1 MPLASNPESS
11 TAKASHRRDCRIST
25 GNTVAWSR
33 VALAIHGN
41 DATGITR
48 TKAADVEQASQTE
61 QTTFN
66 LLAAAEPQLSHPSR
80 QFSGEDIS
88 VTDHY
93 QLNLGSLRSSIT
105 LTLHTHHAARIWQGR
120 AARDGVRSIM
130 GMAGYISVTNLIKQ
144 AAAQDDPYADWA
156 MLQLEEKLMQA
167 KAGMMALTQQLDR
180 VKQDLPTQID
190 IGDNL
195 NIHPVTL
202 PLYIGSQL
210 GFLAVYLLTD
220 YDTLVRRTLLAHHT
234 ALIGRADMETWIDSG
249 AHLLRSLFGLA
260 QRYRLA
266 AVTRDDMAAKNAR
279 AHEAIDKFGQPPQ
292 DILDGT
298 RRSEFAPPIIRRA
311 SGPVDDAGTPAD
323 NTDELPLATAEPENE
338 S

>member
-1 MPLASNPESS
+1 
-11 TAKASHRRDCRIST
+11 
-25 GNTVAWSR
+25 VA
-33 VALAIHGN
+33 
-41 DATGITR
+41 
-48 TKAADVEQASQTE
+48 
-61 QTTFN
+61 
-66 LLAAAEPQLSHPSR
+66 
-80 QFSGEDIS
+80 
-88 VTDHY
+88 DHY

-120 AARDGVRSIM
+120 AAREGVRSIM

-167 KAGMMALTQQLDR
+167 KAGMVALTQQLDR

-266 AVTRDDMAAKNAR
+266 GVTRDDMAAKNAR
-279 AHEAIDKFGQPPQ
+279 AHEAIDKFGLPPQ
-292 DILDGT
+292 DILEGT
-298 RRSEFAPPIIRRA
+298 RRSRFAPPIIRRA
-311 SGPVDDAGTPAD
+311 SGPVNDAETPAD
-323 NTDELPLATAEPENE
+323 NTDDLPVTTAEPEDE

>member
-1 MPLASNPESS
+1 MA
-11 TAKASHRRDCRIST
+11 
-25 GNTVAWSR
+25 
-33 VALAIHGN
+33 
-41 DATGITR
+41 
-48 TKAADVEQASQTE
+48 
-61 QTTFN
+61 
-66 LLAAAEPQLSHPSR
+66 
-80 QFSGEDIS
+80 
-88 VTDHY
+88 DHY

-120 AARDGVRSIM
+120 AAREGAHSIM

-202 PLYIGSQL
+202 PLYIGNQL

-234 ALIGRADMETWIDSG
+234 ALIGRADMETWIDNG

-266 AVTRDDMAAKNAR
+266 GVTRDDMAANNAR
-279 AHEAIDKFGQPPQ
+279 AHDAIERFGLPPQ
-292 DILDGT
+292 DVLEGT
-298 RRSEFAPPIIRRA
+298 HRSQFAPPIVRRA
-311 SGPVDDAGTPAD
+311 TGLVGDAASQ
-323 NTDELPLATAEPENE
+323 TDLTDAQPATADEPEDE